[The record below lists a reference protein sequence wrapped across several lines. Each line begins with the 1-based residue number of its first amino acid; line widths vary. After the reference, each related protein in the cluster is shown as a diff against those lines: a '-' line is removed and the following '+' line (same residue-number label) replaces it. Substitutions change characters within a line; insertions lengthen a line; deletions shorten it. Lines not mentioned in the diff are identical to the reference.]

1 MEQVT
6 ESFPDIF
13 TVSTD
18 NNRVRGKLNET
29 IFDKKLYYSFRGIPF
44 GKAPIG
50 ELRFKVKQLI
60 YEIEK

>member
-1 MEQVT
+1 MENVT
-6 ESFPDIF
+6 ESFPNTL

-18 NNRVRGKLNET
+18 NGRVRGKLNET

-50 ELRFKVKQLI
+50 ELRFKVRLLTC
-60 YEIEK
+60 EF